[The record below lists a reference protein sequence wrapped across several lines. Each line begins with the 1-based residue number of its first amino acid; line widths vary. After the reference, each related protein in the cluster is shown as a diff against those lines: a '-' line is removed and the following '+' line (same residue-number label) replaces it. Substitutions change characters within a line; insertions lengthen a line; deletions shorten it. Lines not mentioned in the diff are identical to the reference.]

1 MSLNKRKFTVLGLL
15 VSLALSSASAQIQRR
30 NLEEPEWLQEA
41 YVRETWPEEAFLHNL
56 DNFETRGLDDE
67 EKHLKFLRFE
77 EDMKAEL
84 ARNILVQVKSSSTS
98 QTSQVDSWG
107 STEGANQVGTSSFE
121 AQQEINVEAEFSAL
135 TRTFEKNKTYHV
147 LVIVDKAET
156 AEKLVLKTSLLLD
169 QYNES
174 AKVALQRKR
183 ALNLPELDEGLESSN
198 RRLATAIWLD
208 VHVDDLDEYRKT
220 KDAAAELAGF
230 INELKLLKSEQEF
243 REIQGDIVTLIQES
257 NFSDALDKLER
268 LERAYGGREEL
279 TELKTSARLSYQQHV
294 KSQCPMLSES
304 ECLQLFEAYMK
315 FFPGDEIMQRELTSK
330 RQRWFDSKIEAIHL
344 YIDNEELLEAR
355 QLWEEV
361 QAETGSNVPSSTKRV
376 QERLRKAEQEAFLEN
391 LKREAESDPFA
402 AWRKLERKLA
412 VDKMLIAVPGIQSL
426 RKDIG
431 RTCKKA
437 EIREAKRA
445 NPFGWT
451 LSFESSFRSNGY
463 VVNDQ
468 FSTAGVKLYGGIR
481 GYALG
486 AFRRKVPP
494 GKIDMAEGKR
504 KKDHS
509 RGYGLTGI
517 ILRYWDGSSFR
528 AWDNSDDPSL
538 LEETDEVV
546 GIGFATARSN
556 AFELE
561 LGVQNEL
568 SRIQSSSVFGG
579 SDVYA
584 TAGLRIQLLKMARSR
599 VYARGSWTLLSD
611 LISAPRFHM
620 DAGLGWTPMFG
631 GRIENR
637 EAIVAKYR

>member
-1 MSLNKRKFTVLGLL
+1 MNKRQFMVLGWL
-15 VSLALSSASAQIQRR
+15 VSLALPSASAQIQRR

-41 YVRETWPEEAFLHNL
+41 YVRDTWSDEEFLHKL
-56 DNFETRGLDDE
+56 DNFETRGLNDE
-67 EKHLKFLRFE
+67 EKHLKFLRLE

-98 QTSQVDSWG
+98 QTCQVDSWG
-107 STEGANQVGTSSFE
+107 SAEGTDQVGSSSFE
-121 AQQEINVEAEFSAL
+121 SQLEIIVEAEFSAL

-147 LVIVDKAET
+147 LVIINKAET

-183 ALNLPELDEGLESSN
+183 ALNLQELQEGLESSN
-198 RRLATAIWLD
+198 RRLAAAIWLD

-230 INELKLLKSEQEF
+230 IDELKLMKSEQEF
-243 REIQGDIVTLIQES
+243 RDVQGDIVRLIQES
-257 NFSDALDKLER
+257 SFTDALEKLER
-268 LERAYGGREEL
+268 LERTYGGRDEL
-279 TELKTSARLSYQQHV
+279 MELKTSARLGYQQHV
-294 KSQCPMLSES
+294 KSQCPMLRDT
-304 ECLQLFEAYMK
+304 ECLQLFMAYMK

-330 RQRWFDSKIEAIHL
+330 RLRWFDSKIEAIHL
-344 YIDNEELLEAR
+344 YIDHDELQEAR

-361 QAETGSNVPSSTKRV
+361 QAETGFNEQSSSKRV

-391 LKREAESDPFA
+391 LKLQAESDPFA
-402 AWRKLERKLA
+402 AWSTLERKLTL
-412 VDKMLIAVPGIQSL
+412 DKMLIAVPGIQSL

-437 EIREAKRA
+437 EIREAKHA

-451 LSFESSFRSNGY
+451 LSFESSFRSNGF

-468 FSTAGVKLYGGIR
+468 FSTAGVTLYGGIR

-494 GKIDMAEGKR
+494 NKVGMEEGKR

-509 RGYGLTGI
+509 KGYGLTGI

-538 LEETDEVV
+538 LEETDELV
-546 GIGFATARSN
+546 GIGFATVRSN

-568 SRIQSSSVFGG
+568 SRIQSSSIFEG

-611 LISAPRFHM
+611 LSSSPRFHM
-620 DAGLGWTPMFG
+620 DGGLGWTPMFG
-631 GRIENR
+631 SKIENR